1 MCLPSSPFH
10 LHLFQRVPSTQPSSS
25 SSWTFLQKVF
35 SLPHHLKGQ
44 HQSLMI
50 AVHRKIFR
58 PQTLYGQNRRNA
70 QCQKTVTGRRHPKI
84 LAVTFSISFGLH
96 LRIQRAI
103 HGIPTPVVYW
113 EVAMR
118 ATKYW
123 EQVPTFPGHSLELYR
138 MRDLPSVES

>member
-25 SSWTFLQKVF
+25 SSWTFLRKVF

-44 HQSLMI
+44 HQSLVI
-50 AVHRKIFR
+50 AVHRKIFH
-58 PQTLYGQNRRNA
+58 PQTLYVQNRRSA
-70 QCQKTVTGRRHPKI
+70 QCQKTVRGRRHPKI
-84 LAVTFSISFGLH
+84 LAETFSISFGLH

-103 HGIPTPVVYW
+103 HGIPILVAYW

-118 ATKYW
+118 AAKHW
-123 EQVPTFPGHSLELYR
+123 QQVPTFPGHSLKLYR
-138 MRDLPSVES
+138 IRDLPSVGS